1 MLPDSLH
8 LEVVTPE
15 RRVLEAATPE
25 VQLPGSDGFFGI
37 LPGHAPLLTELGIGE
52 LSYQDGGSI
61 RYCAVFGGYAEVL
74 PDRVI
79 ALAEA
84 AERPEEINVDRA
96 RTEKQAAEKTLATQG
111 ICNEQA
117 DEARLALMRADLR
130 IQVAARARRVAAG
143 GAKAAHA

>member
-1 MLPDSLH
+1 MAERIH

-15 RRVLEAATPE
+15 RRVVEAETPL
-25 VQLPGSDGFFGI
+25 VQVPASDGFLGI

-52 LSYQDGGSI
+52 LSFEDGGSVK
-61 RYCAVFGGYAEVL
+61 YCAVFTGYAEVL

-84 AERPEEINVDRA
+84 AERPEEIDVERA
-96 RTEKQAAEKTLATQG
+96 RKAKAAAEKKLATPG
-111 ICNEQA
+111 ISAEEA
-117 DEARLALMRADLR
+117 DEARVALLRAELR
-130 IQVAARARRVAAG
+130 IQVAARVGHVAAG

>member
-1 MLPDSLH
+1 MAERIH

-15 RRVLEAATPE
+15 RRVVEAETPQAQ
-25 VQLPGSDGFFGI
+25 VPASDGFLGI

-52 LSYQDGGSI
+52 LSFEDGGSVK
-61 RYCAVFGGYAEVL
+61 YCAVFTGYAEVL

-84 AERPEEINVDRA
+84 AERPEEIDVERA
-96 RTEKQAAEKTLATQG
+96 RKAKTAAEKKLATPG
-111 ICNEQA
+111 ISAEEA
-117 DEARLALMRADLR
+117 DESRVALLRAELR
-130 IQVAARARRVAAG
+130 IQVAARVGHVAAG